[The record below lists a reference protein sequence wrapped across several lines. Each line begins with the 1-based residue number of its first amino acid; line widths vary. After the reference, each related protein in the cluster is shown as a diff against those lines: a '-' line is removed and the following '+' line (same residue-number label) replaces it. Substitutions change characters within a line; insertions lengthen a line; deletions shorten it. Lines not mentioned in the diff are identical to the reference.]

1 MNNQSVNTISLIKY
15 AFFGFTI
22 AFGSLPIYLHSPEFY
37 SSEFQISI
45 TQIGFTLLVLRLID
59 AFQDPLIGYLSD
71 IYSKSRSL
79 IIILGVVL
87 MGIGFFMLFNPI
99 TNPNII
105 WFGFSVFIAS
115 TGFSIAAINY
125 QAVGGLWKS
134 SSTEKT
140 IITSWREAFALIGIL
155 TASALP
161 ALLGS
166 QENAQEAFRNMVFI
180 FITIVIISSIVF
192 YKTTQ
197 NIPLVKPK
205 HASIKTLLKNIQTWD
220 YQFLILYFINNLAS
234 SIPAVLVIFFIND
247 RIGAEGMTGLF
258 LILYFLSGAL
268 FMPLWNQLAKKLSKF
283 YAWSLSILLASITF
297 IWAGF
302 LSLGDINAYAI
313 VCVLSGIALGA
324 DLSIPPSILADRI
337 KSSKIEGLASMY
349 FSSFA
354 FLSKFALALA
364 TGITLP
370 LLGFWGYEPG
380 NITNYEV
387 TEYLSYTYAFLPSV
401 IKLLVGITLFSLVKN
416 RVDWRY

>member
-1 MNNQSVNTISLIKY
+1 MSNQSVNTISLIKY

-71 IYSKSRSL
+71 IYSKSRPL
-79 IIILGVVL
+79 IIILGVFL
-87 MGIGFFMLFNPI
+87 MSIGFFMLFNPI

-161 ALLGS
+161 VLLGS
-166 QENAQEAFRNMVFI
+166 QENAQEAFRNLVFI
-180 FITIVIISSIVF
+180 FIPVMIMSSIVI

-197 NIPLVKPK
+197 NIPLVKPEHK
-205 HASIKTLLKNIQTWD
+205 SIKTLFKNIQTWD
-220 YQFLILYFINNLAS
+220 YQFLTLFFINNLAS

-268 FMPLWNQLAKKLSKF
+268 FMPLWNQLAKKFSKF

-337 KSSKIEGLASMY
+337 KSSKIEGLTSMY

-380 NITNYEV
+380 NITNYEI
-387 TEYLSYTYAFLPSV
+387 TEYLSITYAFIPSV
-401 IKLLVGITLFSLVKN
+401 IKLLVGITLFLLVKN

>member
-1 MNNQSVNTISLIKY
+1 
-15 AFFGFTI
+15 
-22 AFGSLPIYLHSPEFY
+22 
-37 SSEFQISI
+37 
-45 TQIGFTLLVLRLID
+45 
-59 AFQDPLIGYLSD
+59 
-71 IYSKSRSL
+71 
-79 IIILGVVL
+79 

-99 TNPNII
+99 TNPNIT

-115 TGFSIAAINY
+115 TGFSVAAINY

-161 ALLGS
+161 SLLGS
-166 QENAQEAFRNMVFI
+166 QENAQEAFRNLVFI
-180 FITIVIISSIVF
+180 FITIIIVSSIVF

-205 HASIKTLLKNIQTWD
+205 YESIKTLLKNIQTWD
-220 YQFLILYFINNLAS
+220 YQFLTLYFINNLAS

-302 LSLGDINAYAI
+302 LSLGDINAYGI

-337 KSSKIEGLASMY
+337 KSTKIEGLASMY

-401 IKLLVGITLFSLVKN
+401 IKLLVGIALFSLVKN